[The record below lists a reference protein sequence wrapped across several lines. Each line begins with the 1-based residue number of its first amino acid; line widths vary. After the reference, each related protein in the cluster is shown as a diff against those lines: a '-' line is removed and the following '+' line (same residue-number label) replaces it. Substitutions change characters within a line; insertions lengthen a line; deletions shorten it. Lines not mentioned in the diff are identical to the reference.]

1 MLILRDSGCF
11 FWFPL
16 NFCVGNWRVTS
27 QNWSPRM
34 PAVSEKAHY
43 VVFWLVC
50 LDFSYR
56 EEAHEQADE
65 EEGEDLVSKAEAE
78 FFKIIDAEK
87 KALEEAENKRNA
99 AFSEVKQ
106 AIAQEGITHEEYQ
119 EGASEEKQSDE
130 VRKLSCL
137 PM

>member
-1 MLILRDSGCF
+1 
-11 FWFPL
+11 
-16 NFCVGNWRVTS
+16 
-27 QNWSPRM
+27 M
-34 PAVSEKAHY
+34 PAVSEEAHH
-43 VVFWLVC
+43 VVFWLMC